1 MTNQFENDP
10 FGFGDLEDDIS
21 SVPTKAPSEFAAR
34 KFTCESCNGTGTWA
48 GGTNRHGNNKCNT
61 CHGTGTMATSATY
74 RRAQRAKAV
83 TRKATAQAAAQA
95 DNVAALGGEARMDAL
110 RNAAGWSGFAGSL
123 YEAHRTGRA
132 LSAKQVAT
140 ATNMLDKLEA
150 NRKAKVAAAE
160 AEVAMAPS
168 VDLQPIIDMFD
179 KATASGYKRPTY
191 RADGLRIKP
200 GKNGALYVMTEERME
215 FGPYGEQPA
224 YEGKIEQGKFLA
236 VRAAADD
243 TADKLV
249 AIAKD
254 PLGAAL
260 RYGRR
265 TGRCSC
271 CGRELTKHTSI
282 DAGIGPIC
290 AEKWGL

>member
-10 FGFGDLEDDIS
+10 YGFGDLEDDIS
-21 SVPTKAPSEFAAR
+21 SVSTKAPSEFATR
-34 KFTCESCNGTGTWA
+34 TFTCESCNGTGRWA
-48 GGTNRHGNNKCNT
+48 GGTNSHGNSKCNT
-61 CHGTGTMATSATY
+61 CHGTGTMATSAAH
-74 RRAQRAKAV
+74 RGAQRRKAAQ
-83 TRKATAQAAAQA
+83 RKATTQAAAQA

-110 RNAAGWSGFAGSL
+110 RDAAGWSDFAGSL
-123 YEAHRTGRA
+123 YEAHRTGRT
-132 LSAKQVAT
+132 LSTKQVT
-140 ATNMLDKLEA
+140 AACSMLDKLA
-150 NRKAKVAAAE
+150 AKAAAKVAAAE
-160 AEVAMAPS
+160 AKVAAAPS
-168 VDLQPIIDMFD
+168 VDLQPIIDMFT

-200 GKNGALYVMTEERME
+200 GKNGALYVMTENRME
-215 FGPYGEQPA
+215 FGAYGEQPA
-224 YEGKIEQGKFLA
+224 YEGKIEGGKFLA

-271 CGRELTKHTSI
+271 CGRELTKHSSI